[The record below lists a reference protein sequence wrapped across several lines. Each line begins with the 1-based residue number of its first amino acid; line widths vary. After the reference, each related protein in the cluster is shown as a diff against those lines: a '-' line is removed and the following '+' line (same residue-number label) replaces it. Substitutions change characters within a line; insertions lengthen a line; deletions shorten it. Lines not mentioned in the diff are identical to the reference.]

1 MHTVSVTMP
10 VTHEVTPL
18 HILYSKIQSERNFCA
33 MSLLEFV
40 AKRLVDSCSQPF
52 LLHPSSSYLSQRDCK
67 ARCYVTIST
76 RRILREKADCKQSK
90 RLVSKR
96 FCIETTGFLTDNP

>member
-1 MHTVSVTMP
+1 MHTISVTMP

-33 MSLLEFV
+33 ISLLEFV

-67 ARCYVTIST
+67 PRCYVT
-76 RRILREKADCKQSK
+76 DFK
-90 RLVSKR
+90 RKGGLQAV
-96 FCIETTGFLTDNP
+96 